1 MSIQTLPPRNS
12 PVDILL
18 ILPEL
23 PKEGTSSRI
32 SSFFLLHRFFP
43 SKFGTSKLILI

>member
-23 PKEGTSSRI
+23 PKEGTSSCI
-32 SSFFLLHRFFP
+32 SFFSCTVFFP
-43 SKFGTSKLILI
+43 PNSVPLN